1 MLVNHIS
8 RIHKY
13 QEPRKQKPK
22 HIRQNL
28 TESQVVRAFQRITR
42 WILILQNE
50 SWNKKITQ
58 VYAISFDRIYS
69 NSKTVSMKRL
79 NFLVIKKIALAEN
92 GTFNCHNQES
102 VLHYILYELFVTIWI
117 VMPRRYKEKK
127 RKKSKRLMIASDIHR
142 RYFNA
147 SLCLFPVSIGLTW

>member
-92 GTFNCHNQES
+92 GTFNCHNWSFQT
-102 VLHYILYELFVTIWI
+102 ILIC
-117 VMPRRYKEKK
+117 
-127 RKKSKRLMIASDIHR
+127 S
-142 RYFNA
+142 
-147 SLCLFPVSIGLTW
+147 FPDGLTDCGDSNCCSKPACRENIMSVFLSSMLSF